1 MPTLAQLQAE
11 AVWRNE
17 VVTAELDG
25 CCDAI
30 AAGLGIA
37 RSAVGTKGDEDHLR
51 GHHRSQQWILASSYC
66 TNRTYTVQAGLTS
79 EQLRHIAAIDITP
92 GAWGTTENRRRTAA
106 ITARVIAAM
115 KAGELDEVLE
125 VYGAAADLKTV
136 TGWNNREDRTATAN
150 SSHLDH
156 THLGIDRRKLR
167 DRAFLQRLASIVIG
181 DDMSAQA
188 ETEVHATY
196 QATFYGGSSCG
207 RKVPFGSGQSNA
219 LVAKADYSLQLLE
232 TILTAVKGE
241 DDTAAIL
248 ARIDQRA
255 AELRAGLVADI
266 VALLPDDGPVDAAA
280 FEAALRKVLG
290 GVDGATPAGS

>member
-11 AVWRNE
+11 AVWRAE
-17 VVTAELDG
+17 VVTPELDE
-25 CCDAI
+25 CCDTI

-92 GAWGTTENRRRTAA
+92 GAWGTTANRRRTAA
-106 ITARVIAAM
+106 ITARLVAAM

-136 TGWNNREDRTATAN
+136 TGWNNRENRTATAN

-181 DDMSAQA
+181 DDVNLTDKVRLPATLMEQA
-188 ETEVHATY
+188 GSTQTTATVEGALAY
-196 QATFYGGSSCG
+196 TLARSLLHDQALARLEAAVARLEAKPGND
-207 RKVPFGSGQSNA
+207 VDEQA
-219 LVAKADYSLQLLE
+219 LAVALAPLLE
-232 TILTAVKGE
+232 NGAS
-241 DDTAAIL
+241 
-248 ARIDQRA
+248 
-255 AELRAGLVADI
+255 ADEI
-266 VALLPDDGPVDAAA
+266 AAA
-280 FEAALRKVLG
+280 VVARFAGKLSAA
-290 GVDGATPAGS
+290 